1 MKFSTTTPAI
11 AVCLVSILL
20 VNSAPLLPS
29 TQIARRV
36 SPKLD
41 TSDLYARLLAK
52 RDLDDAELYER
63 GVFSNIGSK
72 ISGLKNKVFG
82 PKKDIKATYDVGNNK
97 PETPVG
103 EFRPLTAGK
112 HDDYFG

>member
-11 AVCLVSILL
+11 AVWLISILL

-41 TSDLYARLLAK
+41 TSDLYARLLAE
-52 RDLDDAELYER
+52 RDLDDAELIIR
-63 GVFSNIGSK
+63 TGGLLQHR
-72 ISGLKNKVFG
+72 ISGLKNNKVFG
-82 PKKDIKATYDVGNNK
+82 PKKDIKATTS
-97 PETPVG
+97 ETINPRRLSG
-103 EFRPLTAGK
+103 SSDR
-112 HDDYFG
+112 